1 VDRSDYASAR
11 WPKSALP
18 LVLYSRLYWPT
29 NSIYRHSEGEKQP
42 VNGILE
48 RNKASQATDEGI
60 TGYISRRTIRYH
72 TENKR
77 NMYAELA
84 YRSKYSMNY

>member
-29 NSIYRHSEGEKQP
+29 NSIYRHSEGGKQP

-48 RNKASQATDEGI
+48 RKH
-60 TGYISRRTIRYH
+60 RRRLTKELRDIFPEELLDIIQR
-72 TENKR
+72 TRERCTR
-77 NMYAELA
+77 NWPIDL
-84 YRSKYSMNY
+84 STP